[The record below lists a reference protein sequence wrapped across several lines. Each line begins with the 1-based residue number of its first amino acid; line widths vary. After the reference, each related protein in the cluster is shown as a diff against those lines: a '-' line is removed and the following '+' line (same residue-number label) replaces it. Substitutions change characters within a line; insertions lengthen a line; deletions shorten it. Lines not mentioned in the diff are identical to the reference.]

1 MSRGG
6 ISGYIDTVSHHQIT
20 TEPSSTNLE
29 TLAGTD
35 ALDEL
40 LELAALLERGCR
52 HIVSNLPGMEDRGK
66 VTYSRS

>member
-1 MSRGG
+1 M
-6 ISGYIDTVSHHQIT
+6 SGYIDTVSHHQIT

-40 LELAALLERGCR
+40 LELAALLDRR
-52 HIVSNLPGMEDRGK
+52 TSHDLPMIEHRLWEGLSLSM
-66 VTYSRS
+66 

>member
-1 MSRGG
+1 MHD
-6 ISGYIDTVSHHQIT
+6 ISEHAST
-20 TEPSSTNLE
+20 TKLQLRTNLE
-29 TLAGTD
+29 TLARTD
-35 ALDEL
+35 ALDEV